1 MEFGVSA
8 SRIFPSTF
16 DGVLR
21 VLKRLRGPN
30 GCPWDKEQTHKSL
43 KEMLLEECYEL
54 VEAIEEG
61 DSDKIVEELGD
72 VILNVAFHANIAE
85 EQNEF
90 TTEQVFAGLIDKL
103 VRRHPHVFSGL
114 RVSGSAEVVANW
126 DAIKQRERGD
136 DESVLD
142 GVPKTMPAL
151 SYAQTIQRRAARTG
165 FDWEDFKGVLD
176 KVSEEVAEIHAA
188 QSDAHREQELG
199 DLLFS
204 VVNACRWMGVEAEAA
219 LRHANSR
226 FHGRFTGME
235 NLSRR
240 RDLDFRQLSL
250 DEKEGLWQE
259 IKESENPANQ
269 G

>member
-8 SRIFPSTF
+8 ARIFPSTY

-21 VLKRLRGPN
+21 VLKRLRGAN
-30 GCPWDKEQTHKSL
+30 GCPWDKEQTHQSL
-43 KEMLLEECYEL
+43 KEALVEECYEL

-61 DSDKIVEELGD
+61 DNGRMVEELGD

-85 EQNEF
+85 EENEF
-90 TTEQVFAGLIDKL
+90 TSEQVFAGLIDKL
-103 VRRHPHVFSGL
+103 VRRHPHVFSGV

-126 DAIKQRERGD
+126 DAIKRQERGAD
-136 DESVLD
+136 DESALD
-142 GVPKTMPAL
+142 GVPKTLPAL

-165 FDWEDFKGVLD
+165 FDWDEFKGVLD
-176 KVSEEVAEIHAA
+176 KVSEEVEEIHTAE
-188 QSDAHREQELG
+188 SDAQREHELG

-204 VVNACRWMGVEAEAA
+204 VVNACRWMGVEAETA

-226 FHGRFTGME
+226 FQSRFTGME
-235 NLSRR
+235 KLSRQ
-240 RDLDFRQLSL
+240 RDQDFRQLSL

-259 IKESENPANQ
+259 VKRTEASQ